1 MISFS
6 FILINFLFG
15 FRPEHPPLMH
25 QQTSIDSNNT
35 RTRSQSEPPPSPPT
49 NRNIVRSE
57 SEEKL
62 QAKRREWEES
72 TAKRNVKTYFFKI
85 SY

>member
-1 MISFS
+1 
-6 FILINFLFG
+6 
-15 FRPEHPPLMH
+15 MH

-35 RTRSQSEPPPSPPT
+35 RNRSQSEPPPSPPT
-49 NRNIVRSE
+49 NRNIVRSD

-72 TAKRNVKTYFFKI
+72 TAKRNVKTYFLNSFLQYV
-85 SY
+85 SYLTVTSNVRH